1 MMVEVTKEVPVEVVK
16 EVPVEVLKEVE
27 VPVEVVREVEVQV
40 PVEVI
45 VEKENTER
53 VDELEAMISVKDSE
67 ILVKQEEV
75 VRGQQLL
82 DAKESELATLADRLT
97 SKDVELAT
105 LAADAKLAELRR
117 QNEQLFDA
125 TSEAFNKGVADTAAR
140 FPALGLRPMVEASG
154 LKAKLIECYESNK
167 GQTLNCSKVVG
178 EFRQSLDQVTMEY
191 LSNRMPSFAS

>member
-1 MMVEVTKEVPVEVVK
+1 
-16 EVPVEVLKEVE
+16 
-27 VPVEVVREVEVQV
+27 
-40 PVEVI
+40 
-45 VEKENTER
+45 
-53 VDELEAMISVKDSE
+53 
-67 ILVKQEEV
+67 
-75 VRGQQLL
+75 
-82 DAKESELATLADRLT
+82 
-97 SKDVELAT
+97 VELAT
-105 LAADAKLAELRR
+105 LAAEADAKLSELRR